1 MEDTGGYGRSPR
13 SGHVAIRSGWRGGPG
28 LWSTW
33 AMNGYYGAGLTQD
46 DDQVTVDTATAPAP
60 PILQRPAPPRPAPPV
75 LERPAPPRPPPP
87 PPARPAPKKK
97 HHGVLG
103 SVLHVVE
110 SVAEVAAPIAATA
123 FTGPA
128 GGAAVMAAE
137 GALKA
142 AHATG
147 GAVAVAANP
156 VWLQLASVLGEVTDG
171 FRISGTPL
179 RSDQQTF
186 LRVVDHLSQLVN
198 GLALA
203 PDDPE
208 LHAEFH
214 EITDFLDAHPDSDQ
228 LAGFVASHPAI
239 APLVEQVT
247 SGWR

>member
-1 MEDTGGYGRSPR
+1 M
-13 SGHVAIRSGWRGGPG
+13 
-28 LWSTW
+28 
-33 AMNGYYGAGLTQD
+33 
-46 DDQVTVDTATAPAP
+46 TVDTATAPAP
-60 PILQRPAPPRPAPPV
+60 PILQRPAPPRPAPPRPAPPRPAPPV

-214 EITDFLDAHPDSDQ
+214 ENHRLPRRASGQRSARWFRSEPSGDRAAGRAGDER
-228 LAGFVASHPAI
+228 LALSVRTRRDISRHELGGHTGTHWCLLRPCRSS
-239 APLVEQVT
+239 LRT
-247 SGWR
+247 TR